1 MEFTQSEQQKEKRM
15 KKSESSLKNLWDSIK
30 WTNIHVI
37 QTPEKEQRWVKAL
50 FEKNKGR
57 KLP

>member
-1 MEFTQSEQQKEKRM
+1 M